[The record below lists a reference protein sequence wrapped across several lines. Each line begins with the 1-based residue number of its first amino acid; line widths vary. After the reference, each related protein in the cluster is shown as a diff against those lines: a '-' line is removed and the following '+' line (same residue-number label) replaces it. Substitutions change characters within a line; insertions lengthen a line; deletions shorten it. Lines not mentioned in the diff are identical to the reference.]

1 MHDQKATKAGLTMS
15 WVPVRDANGR
25 IRMEAHWAAPA
36 KAAKAAKASKPR
48 PHAA

>member
-1 MHDQKATKAGLTMS
+1 MRDQKATKTGLTMS

-25 IRMEAHWAAPA
+25 VHMEAHWTAPA
-36 KAAKAAKASKPR
+36 TTAKSGKPR